1 MIDKVKLIEKFL
13 SEGWS
18 GRVVKIVENFAEEPE
33 IDFDRLRNKFGEEK
47 CNEADCHLP
56 MCNKIECYTN
66 FLKSKHLSAPAQKP
80 EQYFDSV
87 EPERGLYKKYY
98 VERTDGKSANGEKHE
113 KCKYFVIDID
123 HDKFAGAAL
132 LEYADRC
139 KDDHP
144 ELSHLECVKI
154 AMAKMAAPKKFEI
167 PTKKTWTLKKEYEDF
182 CSEFLIQSVKTVTD
196 VNPVGPSAQ
205 YYDLHEEPD
214 YSKIPKDGIVTGK
227 QIGRAHV

>member
-66 FLKSKHLSAPAQKP
+66 FLKSKHLSAPNPKQLP
-80 EQYFDSV
+80 M
-87 EPERGLYKKYY
+87 KK
-98 VERTDGKSANGEKHE
+98 V
-113 KCKYFVIDID
+113 
-123 HDKFAGAAL
+123 
-132 LEYADRC
+132 
-139 KDDHP
+139 
-144 ELSHLECVKI
+144 
-154 AMAKMAAPKKFEI
+154 
-167 PTKKTWTLKKEYEDF
+167 WTLKKEYADF
-182 CSEFLIQSVKTVTD
+182 AQNVFNTTLQLTREYKPDFE
-196 VNPVGPSAQ
+196 Q

-214 YSKIPKDGIVTGK
+214 YSQVPVDAVVGIYHNLSQEPNYGVVKSNEKSIIYLSGNK
-227 QIGRAHV
+227 QNLISYGVSYSVIKSIEILKMPENVK